1 MRRFIVDTD
10 TASDDAAALMIAAL
24 SEEIDLL
31 GVTIVAG
38 NVGLKQATDNALMTL
53 EVCGSD
59 APVYLGAKRPLFR
72 ERHETISV
80 HGKDGM
86 GDCGIIHP
94 KRSPEEKRAVEFI
107 LEQVERYPNEVELV
121 VLGPATNIALAILTD
136 REIMSKVKH
145 IWSMGT
151 PGFGFGNATPVSE
164 FNVFI
169 DAEAYALMLDL
180 EIPVTIAG
188 FDLCA
193 GNIGLDRYELSY
205 LAHGSK
211 PAQFLEQATSKLL
224 QFNLD
229 TRGVHMVDLPDA
241 IAMAAA
247 VWPEFVQD
255 KVACHCHCCTEPG
268 HAYGQVIF
276 YQKGRTYEAM
286 PEISRFNAQV
296 IKKVD
301 EKLAHGS
308 KPAQFLEQAT
318 SKLLQFNLDT
328 RGVHMVDLPDAIAMA
343 AAVWPEFVQDK
354 VACHCHCCT
363 EPGHAYGQ
371 VIFYQKGRTY
381 EAMPEISRFNAQ
393 VIKKVDEKLFTERF
407 MDLLMEEGGK
417 EA

>member
-80 HGKDGM
+80 HGKDDM

-301 EKLAHGS
+301 EKL
-308 KPAQFLEQAT
+308 
-318 SKLLQFNLDT
+318 
-328 RGVHMVDLPDAIAMA
+328 
-343 AAVWPEFVQDK
+343 
-354 VACHCHCCT
+354 
-363 EPGHAYGQ
+363 
-371 VIFYQKGRTY
+371 
-381 EAMPEISRFNAQ
+381 
-393 VIKKVDEKLFTERF
+393 FTERF

>member
-1 MRRFIVDTD
+1 
-10 TASDDAAALMIAAL
+10 
-24 SEEIDLL
+24 
-31 GVTIVAG
+31 
-38 NVGLKQATDNALMTL
+38 
-53 EVCGSD
+53 
-59 APVYLGAKRPLFR
+59 
-72 ERHETISV
+72 
-80 HGKDGM
+80 
-86 GDCGIIHP
+86 
-94 KRSPEEKRAVEFI
+94 
-107 LEQVERYPNEVELV
+107 
-121 VLGPATNIALAILTD
+121 
-136 REIMSKVKH
+136 
-145 IWSMGT
+145 
-151 PGFGFGNATPVSE
+151 
-164 FNVFI
+164 
-169 DAEAYALMLDL
+169 MLDL

-205 LAHGSK
+205 LAHG
-211 PAQFLEQATSKLL
+211 F
-224 QFNLD
+224 
-229 TRGVHMVDLPDA
+229 
-241 IAMAAA
+241 
-247 VWPEFVQD
+247 
-255 KVACHCHCCTEPG
+255 
-268 HAYGQVIF
+268 
-276 YQKGRTYEAM
+276 
-286 PEISRFNAQV
+286 
-296 IKKVD
+296 
-301 EKLAHGS
+301 

>member
-86 GDCGIIHP
+86 GDCDIIHP

-169 DAEAYALMLDL
+169 DAEAYALML
-180 EIPVTIAG
+180 ESGSPITIAG
-188 FDLCA
+188 FDLCM
-193 GNIGLDRYELSY
+193 GNIGLDQQELTY
-205 LAHGSK
+205 LETRGAEAK
-211 PAQFLEQATSKLL
+211 FLKAATTELL
-224 QFNLD
+224 KFNQR
-229 TRGVHMVDLPDA
+229 TRGVSMVDLPDA
-241 IAMAAA
+241 VAMAAA
-247 VWPEFVQD
+247 LWPDFVRES
-255 KVACHCHCCTEPG
+255 VNCHCHCCTEAG
-268 HAYGQVIF
+268 AVYGQVIF
-276 YQKGRTYEAM
+276 YQDGRTYEAM
-286 PEISRFNAQV
+286 PERQDTNARV
-296 IKKVD
+296 LLSVD
-301 EKLAHGS
+301 EEIFTKR
-308 KPAQFLEQAT
+308 FL
-318 SKLLQFNLDT
+318 SLL
-328 RGVHMVDLPDAIAMA
+328 
-343 AAVWPEFVQDK
+343 
-354 VACHCHCCT
+354 
-363 EPGHAYGQ
+363 
-371 VIFYQKGRTY
+371 GR
-381 EAMPEISRFNAQ
+381 E
-393 VIKKVDEKLFTERF
+393 EK
-407 MDLLMEEGGK
+407 
-417 EA
+417 

>member
-86 GDCGIIHP
+86 GDCDIIHP

-164 FNVFI
+164 FNV
-169 DAEAYALMLDL
+169 
-180 EIPVTIAG
+180 
-188 FDLCA
+188 
-193 GNIGLDRYELSY
+193 S
-205 LAHGSK
+205 
-211 PAQFLEQATSKLL
+211 ATSCLHGRMCTTPPTTM
-224 QFNLD
+224 N
-229 TRGVHMVDLPDA
+229 
-241 IAMAAA
+241 AA
-247 VWPEFVQD
+247 PF
-255 KVACHCHCCTEPG
+255 CSSS
-268 HAYGQVIF
+268 
-276 YQKGRTYEAM
+276 
-286 PEISRFNAQV
+286 SRRFAS
-296 IKKVD
+296 
-301 EKLAHGS
+301 EK
-308 KPAQFLEQAT
+308 T
-318 SKLLQFNLDT
+318 M
-328 RGVHMVDLPDAIAMA
+328 R
-343 AAVWPEFVQDK
+343 
-354 VACHCHCCT
+354 
-363 EPGHAYGQ
+363 
-371 VIFYQKGRTY
+371 
-381 EAMPEISRFNAQ
+381 SR
-393 VIKKVDEKLFTERF
+393 LR
-407 MDLLMEEGGK
+407 
-417 EA
+417 

>member
-86 GDCGIIHP
+86 GDCDIIHP

-169 DAEAYALMLDL
+169 DAEAYALMLDTSSTVRWRPSAHSSASSNQSCL
-180 EIPVTIAG
+180 NRHRNCGRHAPVSVAA
-188 FDLCA
+188 LHWA
-193 GNIGLDRYELSY
+193 P
-205 LAHGSK
+205 APK
-211 PAQFLEQATSKLL
+211 PF
-224 QFNLD
+224 
-229 TRGVHMVDLPDA
+229 
-241 IAMAAA
+241 
-247 VWPEFVQD
+247 
-255 KVACHCHCCTEPG
+255 
-268 HAYGQVIF
+268 
-276 YQKGRTYEAM
+276 
-286 PEISRFNAQV
+286 
-296 IKKVD
+296 
-301 EKLAHGS
+301 
-308 KPAQFLEQAT
+308 
-318 SKLLQFNLDT
+318 
-328 RGVHMVDLPDAIAMA
+328 
-343 AAVWPEFVQDK
+343 
-354 VACHCHCCT
+354 
-363 EPGHAYGQ
+363 
-371 VIFYQKGRTY
+371 
-381 EAMPEISRFNAQ
+381 
-393 VIKKVDEKLFTERF
+393 
-407 MDLLMEEGGK
+407 
-417 EA
+417 

>member
-86 GDCGIIHP
+86 GDCDIIHP

-229 TRGVHMVDLPDA
+229 SELCKESVGL
-241 IAMAAA
+241 
-247 VWPEFVQD
+247 F
-255 KVACHCHCCTEPG
+255 
-268 HAYGQVIF
+268 
-276 YQKGRTYEAM
+276 GRYWNQ
-286 PEISRFNAQV
+286 RYDN
-296 IKKVD
+296 
-301 EKLAHGS
+301 G
-308 KPAQFLEQAT
+308 
-318 SKLLQFNLDT
+318 
-328 RGVHMVDLPDAIAMA
+328 
-343 AAVWPEFVQDK
+343 
-354 VACHCHCCT
+354 
-363 EPGHAYGQ
+363 
-371 VIFYQKGRTY
+371 
-381 EAMPEISRFNAQ
+381 
-393 VIKKVDEKLFTERF
+393 
-407 MDLLMEEGGK
+407 
-417 EA
+417 

>member
-53 EVCGSD
+53 EVSGSD

-86 GDCGIIHP
+86 GDCDIIHP

-301 EKLAHGS
+301 EKL
-308 KPAQFLEQAT
+308 
-318 SKLLQFNLDT
+318 
-328 RGVHMVDLPDAIAMA
+328 
-343 AAVWPEFVQDK
+343 
-354 VACHCHCCT
+354 
-363 EPGHAYGQ
+363 
-371 VIFYQKGRTY
+371 
-381 EAMPEISRFNAQ
+381 
-393 VIKKVDEKLFTERF
+393 FTERF